1 MEKREIC
8 PYAGACGGCD
18 YQGVTYQEQLKKKQK
33 QMKKLLGIFGK
44 VQPIL
49 GEKNPYHY
57 RNKVHHVVVSDKRK
71 QLISGV
77 YRKGTHKVVDID
89 HCMIEDEKC
98 QTIIKTIEELAR
110 SFKIRAYNEDT
121 GRGVLRH
128 ILLRRGF
135 NTGEIL
141 VVLVVGNTIFPSKKE
156 FVKELLLW
164 HPEITSVVVNYNLK
178 KTTFVLGEKE
188 EILYGNGYI
197 TDILLE
203 KRYRISPKSFYQINT
218 AQTEVLYKTAIEMA
232 GFKGNETVI
241 DAYCGIGT
249 IGLSLADSVKKV
261 IGVELN
267 QDAVR
272 DAKENARNNGVTNVR
287 FYQGDAGRFMV
298 EMANAGK
305 KADVVIMDPPRSGSD
320 ERFLQAIVKLRPEKV
335 IYISCGPDTQKR
347 DMLYLKNHGYQVKR
361 IQPVDLFSF
370 TRHVESAV
378 LLTRSL
384 D

>member
-33 QMKKLLGIFGK
+33 QMKNLLGVFGR

-49 GEKNPYHY
+49 GAKNPYHY